1 MYFNVHVEHVLN
13 LGLFS
18 HFLCYDFF
26 KRIEKIIA
34 AMIIYLHKLTLYQV
48 NPFLLTPNILQRCK
62 SFEFHGTIL
71 NMQKLYN

>member
-1 MYFNVHVEHVLN
+1 MPISLKKKIEQVMYFNVHVEHVLN

-34 AMIIYLHKLTLYQV
+34 AMIIYLHKKS
-48 NPFLLTPNILQRCK
+48 LQYK
-62 SFEFHGTIL
+62 T
-71 NMQKLYN
+71 